1 MQNREYIVHTYII
14 EIQLTNHLIPL
25 CPRLPDWPDIIT
37 FITLNWIYSCK
48 KPGIETVRTYSQASA
63 AYLDIRHTVFAV

>member
-1 MQNREYIVHTYII
+1 MFMHNCELIAVSTDTM
-14 EIQLTNHLIPL
+14 TNHLIPL